1 MSYTTDNKHGDFM
14 RHLAVLFQAIR
25 ANDRNEI
32 GVRATAILKLKA
44 NTDLEKTVRLTLGS
58 IMTALYLGAPLSLN
72 IEKRFVKT
80 INSKKVM
87 LTPGNP
93 ELTPFTVNLI
103 ANMEVYDWLLNVI
116 EQPISLPD
124 NVEMINADA

>member
-14 RHLAVLFQAIR
+14 RHLAALFQAIR

-80 INSKKVM
+80 INTRKVM

-103 ANMEVYDWLLNVI
+103 ANMEVYEWLIGVI
-116 EQPISLPD
+116 EQPVTLPD